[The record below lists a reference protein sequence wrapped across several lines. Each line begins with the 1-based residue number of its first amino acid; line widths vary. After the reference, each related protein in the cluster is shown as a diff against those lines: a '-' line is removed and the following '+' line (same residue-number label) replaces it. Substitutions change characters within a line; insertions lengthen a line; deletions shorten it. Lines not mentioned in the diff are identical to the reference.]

1 MTPPTNLSAL
11 QIGERLQEAL
21 LVLEVEHRGGD
32 APHTIL
38 TLGNQWGR
46 LASAPF
52 WSSDQPRIAGIAKG
66 DVVQVI
72 GELSVYRDRR
82 QLTVTSIRVLPKDG
96 IDWRSLLPSVG
107 EVTPYWQALDR
118 WRHELSAPRL
128 RDTLALFYDDFDF
141 RHQYEQCPASLTGH
155 HAALG
160 GLLKHTAEVAVIA
173 RVIGRVAGADLELLL
188 AGVLLHDV
196 GKVEAYTW
204 EGPFGSTDAGA
215 LIGHVVLGSLMLE
228 RRVAAAPRPP
238 CTAFELGILH
248 HLILSHHGNREFGAP
263 VEPLTLEAEVLHHAD
278 DASAKTASMA
288 QALNDPQHF
297 VGESLLSQR
306 GIWQLD
312 QRRAYRGVSDWG
324 RSGSSAAKV
333 TGQE

>member
-11 QIGERLQEAL
+11 QIGERLQEPL

-46 LASAPF
+46 LSSAPF

-72 GELSVYRDRR
+72 GELSAYRDRR
-82 QLTVTSIRVLPKDG
+82 QLTVTSIRVLPKGG

-215 LIGHVVLGSLMLE
+215 LLGHVVLGSLMLE
-228 RRVAAAPRPP
+228 RRMAAAPQPP

-278 DASAKTASMA
+278 NASAKTASMA

-297 VGESLLSQR
+297 VGEALLSQR

-324 RSGSSAAKV
+324 RSGSSAARV

>member
-1 MTPPTNLSAL
+1 MPPPTDLSAL
-11 QIGERLQEAL
+11 QIGQRLQEPL
-21 LVLEVEHRGGD
+21 LVLDVEHRGGD
-32 APHTIL
+32 TPHTIL

-52 WSSDQPRIAGIAKG
+52 WSSDQPRIAGIARG

-72 GELSVYRDRR
+72 GELTAYRDRR
-82 QLTVTSIRVLPKDG
+82 QLSVTSIRVLPRDG
-96 IDWRSLLPSVG
+96 IDWRALLPSVG
-107 EVTPYWQALDR
+107 PVTPYWDALDR
-118 WRHELSAPRL
+118 WRHELGAPRL
-128 RDTLALFYDDFDF
+128 RDTLALFYDDLDF
-141 RHQYEQCPASLTGH
+141 RTQYEQCPASLTGH

-173 RVIGRVAGADLELLL
+173 RTIGRVAGADSELLL

-204 EGPFGSTDAGA
+204 DGPFGSTDAGA

-228 RRVAAAPRPP
+228 QRVAAAPRPP
-238 CTAFELGILH
+238 CTPFELGILH
-248 HLILSHHGNREFGAP
+248 HLILSHHGSREFGAP
-263 VEPLTLEAEVLHHAD
+263 VEPITLEAEILHHAD
-278 DASAKTASMA
+278 NASAKTASIA
-288 QALNDPQHF
+288 QALGDPQHF
-297 VGESLLSQR
+297 VGEALLSHR

-324 RSGSSAAKV
+324 RSESNGGKGGV
-333 TGQE
+333 QE